1 LVASD
6 RIKLYSEALFADHVI
21 FENFGCENK
30 GPQMS
35 QHLMNTA
42 DKVIAKTYKRFPI
55 VITKGNGCSL
65 WDTEGK
71 KYIDFVSGIAVC
83 NLGHAHPKIS
93 EALSKQA
100 DILLHVSNLYYT
112 EPQIELACKLTE
124 NSFADR
130 VFFCN
135 SGAEANEAAIKLAR
149 KYFKDK
155 GEQERYR
162 IVTMEKSFHGRTMA
176 TLSATGQDK
185 IRKGFEPILEG
196 FDYIPFNDID
206 ALQKSIGSS
215 TCAVLLEP
223 IQGEGGVRCPD
234 PDYLKA
240 VRRLCDEAKILL
252 IFDEIQTG
260 MGRTG
265 KFFAYEHFGIEPDIM
280 TLAKA
285 LANGLPIGAML
296 AREEV
301 AEAFAPGTHAST
313 FGGTPIITAASIQVV
328 KVLLEEELI
337 PHCKKMG
344 EYFKEKLSGLKAKH
358 ESIADVRGMGLLLG
372 MKLNV
377 EGESIVK
384 SCMEKGFLINC
395 IQGNILRFIPPL
407 IVEKEEIDAL
417 VLCLDE
423 VLD

>member
-1 LVASD
+1 
-6 RIKLYSEALFADHVI
+6 
-21 FENFGCENK
+21 
-30 GPQMS
+30 
-35 QHLMNTA
+35 MNTA
-42 DKVIAKTYKRFPI
+42 DKVIAKTYNRFPI
-55 VITKGNGCSL
+55 VITKGNGCNL
-65 WDTEGK
+65 WDSEGK
-71 KYIDFVSGIAVC
+71 KYMDFVSGIAVC
-83 NLGHAHPKIS
+83 NLGHAHPKVS

-100 DILLHVSNLYYT
+100 DVLLHVSNLYYT
-112 EPQIELACKLTE
+112 EPQIELAYRLTE

-155 GEQERYR
+155 GESERYR

-185 IRKGFEPILEG
+185 IRKGFEPVLEG
-196 FDYIPFNDID
+196 FDYIPFNDIE
-206 ALQKSIGSS
+206 ALRKSIGSS

-234 PDYLKA
+234 PDYLRA
-240 VRRLCDEAKILL
+240 VRRLCDETEVLL

-285 LANGLPIGAML
+285 LGNGLPIGAML
-296 AREEV
+296 ASEGV
-301 AEAFAPGTHAST
+301 AEAFGPGAHAST
-313 FGGTPIITAASIQVV
+313 FGGTPIITAASVQVV
-328 KVLLEEELI
+328 KVLLEENLI
-337 PHCKKMG
+337 HHCAEMG
-344 EYFKEKLSGLKAKH
+344 VYFKEKLSGLKAKH
-358 ESIADVRGMGLLLG
+358 ESIVDVRGMGLLLG
-372 MKLNV
+372 MKLKI
-377 EGESIVK
+377 EGDTIVN

-417 VLCLDE
+417 VACLDE
-423 VLD
+423 LLD

>member
-1 LVASD
+1 
-6 RIKLYSEALFADHVI
+6 
-21 FENFGCENK
+21 
-30 GPQMS
+30 MS
-35 QHLMNTA
+35 QHLMNRA
-42 DKVIAKTYKRFPI
+42 DQVIAKTYNRFPI
-55 VITKGNGCSL
+55 VLTKGQGCYL
-65 WDTEGK
+65 WDTEGR

-100 DILLHVSNLYYT
+100 DVLLHVSNLYYT
-112 EPQIELACKLTE
+112 EPQIDLAYLLTQ

-149 KYFKDK
+149 KYFKDN
-155 GEQERYR
+155 GEKERYG
-162 IVTMEKSFHGRTMA
+162 IITMEKSFHGRTMA

-185 IRKGFEPILEG
+185 IKKGFEPVLEG
-196 FDYIPFNDID
+196 FDHIPFNDID
-206 ALQKSIGSS
+206 ALQKSIGPS

-223 IQGEGGVRCPD
+223 IQGEGGVRCPE

-240 VRRLCDEAKILL
+240 VRRLCDETGILL

-265 KFFAYEHFGIEPDIM
+265 KLFAYEHFGIEPDIM

-296 AREEV
+296 AREDI
-301 AEAFAPGTHAST
+301 AESLGPGAHAST
-313 FGGTPIITAASIQVV
+313 FGGTPIVTAASVQVL
-328 KVLLEEELI
+328 KVLLEENIIHHGEE
-337 PHCKKMG
+337 MG
-344 EYFKEKLSGLKAKH
+344 VYFKEKLSGLKAGH
-358 ESIADVRGMGLLLG
+358 ESIVDVRGMGLLLG
-372 MKLNV
+372 MKLNI
-377 EGESIVK
+377 EGDAIVN

-407 IVEKEEIDAL
+407 IIEKEEIDAL
-417 VLCLDE
+417 IACLDE
-423 VLD
+423 IFLNFA

>member
-1 LVASD
+1 MTQE
-6 RIKLYSEALFADHVI
+6 IIQKAD
-21 FENFGCENK
+21 
-30 GPQMS
+30 Q
-35 QHLMNTA
+35 
-42 DKVIAKTYKRFPI
+42 VIAKTYKRFPI
-55 VITKGNGCSL
+55 VIAKGKGCTV

-71 KYIDFVSGIAVC
+71 KYTDFVAGIAVC
-83 NLGHAHPKIS
+83 NLGHAHPQVSK
-93 EALSKQA
+93 ALCMQA
-100 DILLHVSNLYYT
+100 DTLFHVSNLYYT
-112 EPQIELACKLTE
+112 IPQVDLAYWLTQ

-149 KYFKDK
+149 KYFKEK
-155 GEQERYR
+155 GETGSYR
-162 IVTMEKSFHGRTMA
+162 IISMEKSFHGRTMA

-185 IRKGFEPILEG
+185 IKQGFEPVLEG
-196 FDYIPFNDID
+196 FDCVPFNDIT
-206 ALQKSIGSS
+206 ALRGTIGPS
-215 TCAVLLEP
+215 TCAVLIEP
-223 IQGEGGVRCPD
+223 LQGEGGVRCPD

-240 VRRLCDEAKILL
+240 VRQVCDDTGILL

-265 KFFAYEHFGIEPDIM
+265 KLFAYEHFGITPDIM

-301 AEAFAPGTHAST
+301 ADAFGPGAHAST
-313 FGGTPIITAASIQVV
+313 FGGTPVVTAASLEVV
-328 KVLLEEELI
+328 RVLSEEKI
-337 PHCKKMG
+337 IDHCKNIG
-344 EYFKEKLSGLKAKH
+344 SYFKDRLSWLKDRH
-358 ESIADVRGMGLLLG
+358 EVIDDVRGMGLLLG
-372 MKLNV
+372 VKLRI
-377 EGESIVK
+377 EGDQIVA

-417 VLCLDE
+417 IACLDE
-423 VLD
+423 ILD